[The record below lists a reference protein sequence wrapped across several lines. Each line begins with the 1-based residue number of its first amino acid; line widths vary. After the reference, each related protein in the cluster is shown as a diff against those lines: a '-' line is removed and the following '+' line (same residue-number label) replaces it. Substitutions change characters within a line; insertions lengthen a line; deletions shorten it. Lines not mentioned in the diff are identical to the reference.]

1 MTAMCRL
8 FVRRINKERYKLGN
22 WDSFVVT
29 SYKLKDSEITA
40 FVTSIL
46 PIVLLAM
53 FSKNGPQDAKVAIQ
67 HLAPLRPELVIP
79 PLLDRFLPYSYILS
93 YAVCTTLVCVCAPF
107 RTYPALQNLT
117 EPHRLIACLHCIVA
131 AVRPMMRDTCCYPE
145 GRKHIIPILNL
156 CVPGIDPNDAKK
168 TMVTSAYILT
178 CT

>member
-79 PLLDRFLPYSYILS
+79 PLLDRFLPYSYNYRI
-93 YAVCTTLVCVCAPF
+93 
-107 RTYPALQNLT
+107 
-117 EPHRLIACLHCIVA
+117 
-131 AVRPMMRDTCCYPE
+131 
-145 GRKHIIPILNL
+145 L
-156 CVPGIDPNDAKK
+156 CVQH
-168 TMVTSAYILT
+168 
-178 CT
+178 